1 MRLLG
6 KLSSESADSREIEL
20 KHIMNES
27 KTTIFKQSRQEDIFP
42 DILQNSQVKPVG
54 RGV

>member
-20 KHIMNES
+20 KHLNES